1 MKIKFL
7 KAGNGDSFLLS
18 FHDGLQNRNI
28 LIDGGTSD
36 TYYAQSSNTFGEL
49 KVELDSIRMKG
60 ECIDLVILTHI
71 DNDHICGIL
80 KWFELDS
87 KAYELIKNIW
97 FNSGKLIAKYFNEP
111 ENHDLKIGLKIF
123 SNPQTGVYEAL
134 EFEDYLIEKEI
145 WDQKIIMQ
153 GQKIEDH
160 GVEIQ
165 ILSPNEKQLKKLLIE
180 YSETTDDSA
189 YTAAKVKDWDKNISE
204 FIEEEEGQTDFKF
217 KQDYATKNGSS
228 VSFLLIVNNKKYL
241 FLADSPPDDI
251 VKHIK
256 RLGYSDEKPLK
267 VELMKVSHHG
277 SKSNTSKALL
287 QIVKTDHYL
296 ISTDGLVH
304 NHPNKRTL
312 ARILNI
318 HPSATFYFNYEH
330 VRNSIFTDKDRID
343 YPFKAKIKEELEF

>member
-1 MKIKFL
+1 MKINFL
-7 KAGNGDSFLLS
+7 KAGNGDSLLLS

-49 KVELDSIRMKG
+49 KIELDSIRKKG

-87 KAYELIKNIW
+87 YAYELIKNIW

-111 ENHDLKIGLKIF
+111 ENQDLKIGLKIF
-123 SNPQTGVYEAL
+123 SNPQTGVNEAL
-134 EFEDYLIEKEI
+134 EFEDYLIDKAI
-145 WDQKIIMQ
+145 WNQKIIMQ
-153 GQKIEDH
+153 GQKIVEY

-165 ILSPNEKQLKKLLIE
+165 ILSPNEKQLKKLLME
-180 YSETTDDSA
+180 YAETTDDSA
-189 YTAAKVKDWDKNISE
+189 YTAAKVNDWDKNISE
-204 FIEEEEGQTDFKF
+204 FIEEEEGQSDFKF
-217 KQDYATKNGSS
+217 KQDYAPKNGSS
-228 VSFLLIVNNKKYL
+228 VSFILKVNNKKYL

-251 VKHIK
+251 VKYIK
-256 RLGYSDEKPLK
+256 TLGYSDEKPLE

-287 QIVKTDHYL
+287 QIVKTDNYL
-296 ISTDGLVH
+296 ISTDSLVH

-318 HPSATFYFNYEH
+318 HPNATFYFNYEH

-343 YPFKAKIKEELEF
+343 YPFKAKIKKELEF